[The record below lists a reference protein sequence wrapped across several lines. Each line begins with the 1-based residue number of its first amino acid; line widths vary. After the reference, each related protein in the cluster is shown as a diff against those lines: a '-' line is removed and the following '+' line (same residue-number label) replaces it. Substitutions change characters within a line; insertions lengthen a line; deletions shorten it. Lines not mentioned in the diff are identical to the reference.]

1 MKEINFTYYTGEFI
15 LKAIEN
21 RHYRSLELDKI
32 LEMLASHA
40 TCADAKSLALSL
52 TPQTDL
58 YLAQA
63 LLKQTEDAHMLLARF
78 GGPAFGG
85 LHNVNNALQRAA
97 AGGMLTMREL
107 LEIAEVLRVIRS
119 LSEWRSRSEGVET
132 CLDNFFH
139 ALMPNKFL
147 EERILNA
154 ILSEDEMADG
164 ASPTLQDIRRK
175 IRAASSRVRDRLDQ
189 MIRSPR
195 YQKFLQE
202 PIVTQRNGRFV
213 VPVKNEN
220 RGEVP
225 GLVHD
230 TSSSGATVF
239 IEPMGVVEANNEIKV
254 LQSKERDEIDRI
266 LTELSAEAGSFA
278 DSIKASYECAVELN
292 LIFAKAQLAY
302 EMKAAPP
309 LLNDEGV
316 IELRRARHPLI
327 AKEKVVPTDIRLGET
342 FDTLVI
348 TGPNTGGK
356 TVSIKTVGLLTLMAM
371 CGLMI
376 PVADQSRI
384 SIFTH
389 VLADIGDEQS
399 IEQSLSTFSAH
410 MTNIISIL
418 HQADAHSL
426 VLIDELGAGTDPVEG
441 AALAMAILEQL
452 HQQGAKIAATTH
464 YAELKAYALQ
474 TPRVENG
481 CCEFDVATLR
491 PTYRL
496 LIGVPGRSNAFAIS
510 ERLGMGSEVVDRAR
524 ELVSAENTRFEDVVK
539 RLEKSHQA
547 LEQEREDARAQRAE
561 AETIRQKAEEQ
572 LKSVDKLREREMEQA
587 RTQAMRIVEQARRE
601 SQAFL
606 MELEKLKKE
615 KEKNQNLAD
624 LARRAKSQMKQ
635 HANAMAEVT
644 NPVVA
649 PVIDDA
655 DYVLPRPLQVGDAVL
670 IADLDKQATVLTLPD
685 KNGNVEVQAGPLKT
699 RVKLQSLRLLNAKQ
713 RKNQSKSRTVRRSDS
728 IAQTSVKTSCDLRG
742 KTVEE
747 ALLDLDQFL
756 DDCVMTGLNECTII
770 HGKGT
775 GALRGA
781 VQKHLRAHPMVKGY
795 RLGTYGE
802 GEDGV
807 TMVTLK

>member
-1 MKEINFTYYTGEFI
+1 MMKAT
-15 LKAIEN
+15 EN

-40 TCADAKSLALSL
+40 TCADAKELALAL

-58 YLAQA
+58 YLARA

-78 GGPAFGG
+78 GGPSFGG
-85 LHNVNNALQRAA
+85 LRNVNNALQRAA

-107 LEIAEVLRVIRS
+107 LDIAEVLRVIRS
-119 LSEWRSRSEGVET
+119 LSEWRSRSAGVDT
-132 CLDNFFH
+132 CLDNFFQ

-147 EERILNA
+147 EERIINA
-154 ILSEDEMADG
+154 ILSEDEMADS

-189 MIRSPR
+189 MIRSPH

-220 RGEVP
+220 RSEVA

-266 LTELSAEAGSFA
+266 LMELSTEAGSFA
-278 DSIKASYECAVELN
+278 DTVKASYECAVELN

-309 LLNDEGV
+309 LLNDEGI

-327 AKEKVVPTDIRLGET
+327 AKDKVVPTDIRLGGD

-356 TVSIKTVGLLTLMAM
+356 TVSIKTIGLLTLMAM

-376 PVADQSRI
+376 PVADESRV

-410 MTNIISIL
+410 MTNIIDIL
-418 HQADAHSL
+418 RQADGHSL

-452 HQQGAKIAATTH
+452 HLQGAKIAATTH

-510 ERLGMGSEVVDRAR
+510 ERLGMESAVVDRAR
-524 ELVSAENTRFEDVVK
+524 ELVSAENTRFEDVVES
-539 RLEKSHQA
+539 LEESHQA
-547 LEQEREDARAQRAE
+547 LEQEREEARAQRAE
-561 AETIRQKAEEQ
+561 AEVIRQKAEEQ
-572 LKSVDKLREREMEQA
+572 LKSIDQLRDREIEQA
-587 RTQAMRIVEQARRE
+587 RAQAMRIVEQARRE

-606 MELEKLKKE
+606 MELEKLKRE

-649 PVIDDA
+649 PVVDDA

-685 KNGNVEVQAGPLKT
+685 QNGNVEVLAGPLKT
-699 RVKLQSLRLLNAKQ
+699 RVRLKNLRLLSSKEKK
-713 RKNQSKSRTVRRSDS
+713 RTIPKSRTIHRPDS

-781 VQKHLRAHPMVKGY
+781 VQKHLRAHPSVKSY
-795 RLGTYGE
+795 RLGVYGE

-807 TMVTLK
+807 TIVMLK

>member
-1 MKEINFTYYTGEFI
+1 M
-15 LKAIEN
+15 KAIEN

-524 ELVSAENTRFEDVVK
+524 ELVSAENTRFEDVVES
-539 RLEKSHQA
+539 LEKSHQA

-728 IAQTSVKTSCDLRG
+728 TAQTSVKTSCDLRG

>member
-1 MKEINFTYYTGEFI
+1 M
-15 LKAIEN
+15 
-21 RHYRSLELDKI
+21 
-32 LEMLASHA
+32 
-40 TCADAKSLALSL
+40 
-52 TPQTDL
+52 
-58 YLAQA
+58 
-63 LLKQTEDAHMLLARF
+63 
-78 GGPAFGG
+78 
-85 LHNVNNALQRAA
+85 
-97 AGGMLTMREL
+97 
-107 LEIAEVLRVIRS
+107 
-119 LSEWRSRSEGVET
+119 
-132 CLDNFFH
+132 
-139 ALMPNKFL
+139 
-147 EERILNA
+147 
-154 ILSEDEMADG
+154 
-164 ASPTLQDIRRK
+164 
-175 IRAASSRVRDRLDQ
+175 
-189 MIRSPR
+189 
-195 YQKFLQE
+195 
-202 PIVTQRNGRFV
+202 
-213 VPVKNEN
+213 
-220 RGEVP
+220 
-225 GLVHD
+225 HD

-524 ELVSAENTRFEDVVK
+524 ELVSAENTRFEDVVES
-539 RLEKSHQA
+539 LEKSHQA